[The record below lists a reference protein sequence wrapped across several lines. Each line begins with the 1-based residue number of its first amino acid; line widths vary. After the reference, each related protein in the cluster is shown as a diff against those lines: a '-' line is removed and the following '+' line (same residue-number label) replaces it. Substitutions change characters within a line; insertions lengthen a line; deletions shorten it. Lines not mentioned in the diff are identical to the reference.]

1 MGPIFN
7 KHIASLTG
15 LSLIFLIACGGDGG
29 SEPPADEAP
38 TWAAGV
44 YADEANFKNRCENP
58 RVGSDINGNAFPD
71 IQGST
76 LLENNWLRSW
86 NNNTYLW
93 YDEVTDINPAGFSS
107 TLEYFALLKTD
118 QTTSSG
124 APKDQF
130 HFTYD
135 SAEYLKLTQSGVSS
149 GYGAEWAIIAN
160 TPPRKLVVA
169 FTEPNSP
176 ASQPSVNL
184 QRGTEI
190 LTVDGVDFVN
200 ANDQASVDIINA
212 ALFPDSNG
220 EQHTFTVRDVGSNN
234 TRSVTMTSAEITQAP
249 VRNVA
254 TIQTQNSNVGYLL
267 FNAHIATAEEGLFNA
282 MTELASANIDEL
294 VLDLRY
300 NGGGLLAVASQLSYM
315 IAGATQTS
323 QKTFELTQFNDKHP
337 TTNPVTGATLAPV
350 PFYDQTLGFSMTE
363 GQALPSLNLSRVFI
377 LSTGGTCSASEA
389 IINGLRGINVE
400 VVLIG
405 STTCGKPYGFYP
417 TDNCGT
423 TYFTVQF
430 KGENHLGFGDYSD
443 GFSPMNTLGNV
454 GTLVPGCSV
463 NDDFSQPLGN
473 QQEALLST
481 AINYMQS
488 GTCPTPSGKTMQA
501 KHQFQPSAASENGIP
516 IYNQRKLTQRLFGLP
531 SKTQQP

>member
-1 MGPIFN
+1 MISSLHKLIALF
-7 KHIASLTG
+7 ASLG
-15 LSLIFLIACGGDGG
+15 LIFLIGCGGDSA

-44 YADEANFKNRCENP
+44 YADEANFKSRCENP
-58 RVGSDINGNAFPD
+58 RAGNDINGNAFPD
-71 IQGST
+71 VQGST
-76 LLENNWLRSW
+76 LLENHWLRSW

-93 YDEVTDINPAGFSS
+93 YDEVTDIDPTTFTS
-107 TLEYFALLKTD
+107 TLEYFAQLKTN

-124 APKDQF
+124 TPKDQF

-135 SAEYLKLTQSGVSS
+135 SAEYLQLTQAGVSS
-149 GYGAEWAIIAN
+149 GYGAEWAIIAT

-169 FTEPNSP
+169 YTEPNSP
-176 ASQPSVNL
+176 ASAPTVNL

-200 ANDQASVDIINA
+200 ANDQNSVDIINA
-212 ALFPDSNG
+212 ALFPQFNG
-220 EQHTFTVRDVGSNN
+220 EQHNFTVRDVGSSEV
-234 TRSVTMTSAEITQAP
+234 RSITMTSSAITQQP
-249 VRNVA
+249 VNNVA
-254 TIQTQNSNVGYLL
+254 TIQTQNANVGYLL
-267 FNAHIATAEEGLFNA
+267 FNTHIATAEEGLFNA
-282 MTELASANIDEL
+282 VTELAAANVDEL

-300 NGGGLLAVASQLSYM
+300 NGGGLLAIASQLSYM
-315 IAGATQTS
+315 IAGATQTN

-350 PFYDQTLGFSMTE
+350 PFYSQTVGFSMTE
-363 GQALPSLNLSRVFI
+363 GQALPTLNLNRVFI
-377 LSTGGTCSASEA
+377 LSTDGTCSASEA

-430 KGENHLGFGDYSD
+430 KGQNHVGFGDYSD
-443 GFSPMNTLGNV
+443 GFSPMNTLGTV
-454 GTLVPGCSV
+454 GTLIPGCSV
-463 NDDFSQPLGN
+463 EDDFTQPLGN

-481 AINYMQS
+481 ALTYMQS
-488 GTCPTPSGKTMQA
+488 GSCPTPSGKSKQLQHHFA
-501 KHQFQPSAASENGIP
+501 PAPASVEGIA
-516 IYNQRKLTQRLFGLP
+516 IYNQPKLADKVFGLP
-531 SKTQQP
+531 NK